1 MQQSASVLLRLAFGF
16 LVVLTLAGPGHAQQ
30 RTVPPSSEALH
41 LSFAPIVR
49 RVSPAVVNV
58 YVKGRPE
65 HPRGLDQFPID
76 DPVFRRFFGEM
87 FGMPAERVRS
97 SLGSGVIVSPDG
109 LIVTNTHVVKIGGK
123 AEIRIVLADKRE
135 FDAEIVSQDEKV
147 DITVLRIVGA
157 DGRLP
162 FLEFEDSDQLEVGDI
177 VLAIGNPFGVG
188 QTVTQGIVSALAR
201 SEIGKADAPVFIQT
215 DAAINP
221 GNSGGALVDM
231 AGKLVG
237 INTAIYSR
245 SGGSHGIGFAIPS
258 NLVRLYAESAS
269 KGRKVVRPWLGAKLD
284 PVTHDIAEALGLDR
298 AVGAVIT
305 RVSVGGPAAAARL
318 EPGDVILAVDG
329 REVSDPRAVNYRLT
343 TRGVGNAAELEVFR
357 KGRRMK
363 VQIVLR
369 AAPKIGP
376 DDIRNLAGQHP
387 LDGAR
392 AASLSPAIA
401 DELGMEEGDGVV
413 LVQIRSGS
421 LAARLGFRPGDL
433 ILAVNDRKIGSVN
446 ELEDALR
453 QRRRLWQIT
462 MRRGGQT
469 VTLQF
474 GG

>member
-1 MQQSASVLLRLAFGF
+1 MRETKAALLKAITGCVLAVILCAP
-16 LVVLTLAGPGHAQQ
+16 VQAQQ
-30 RTVPPSSEALH
+30 RTVPKSSEALH

-58 YVKGRPE
+58 FVKGRPE
-65 HPRGLDQFPID
+65 RPRGLGQFPPD
-76 DPVFRRFFGEM
+76 DPVFRRFFGEL
-87 FGMPAERVRS
+87 FGMPADRVRS

-135 FDAEIVSQDEKV
+135 FDAEVVSQDEKMDV
-147 DITVLRIVGA
+147 AVLRIVGA
-157 DGRLP
+157 DGPLP
-162 FLEFEDSDQLEVGDI
+162 FLQFEDSDQLEVGDI

-201 SEIGKADAPVFIQT
+201 SEIGKSDAQVFIQT

-258 NLVRLYAESAS
+258 NLVRLYAETAHH
-269 KGRKVVRPWLGAKLD
+269 GGKVVRPWLGAKLE
-284 PVTHDIAEALGLDR
+284 PVTHEIAEALGLDR
-298 AVGAVIT
+298 ATGALIA
-305 RVSVGGPAAAARL
+305 RVSTGSPAADASL
-318 EPGDVILAVDG
+318 EPGDIILAVDG
-329 REVSDPRAVNYRLT
+329 REVADPRAVNYRLA
-343 TRGVGNAAELEVFR
+343 TRGVGKTAELDVFR
-357 KGRRMK
+357 KGRHVTVK
-363 VQIVLR
+363 IALR
-369 AAPKIGP
+369 GAPKIGP
-376 DDIRNLAGQHP
+376 EDIRNLAGQHP

-401 DELGMEEGDGVV
+401 EELGLEEGDGVV
-413 LVQIRSGS
+413 LVQLRNGS
-421 LAARLGFRPGDL
+421 LAARLGFRPGDM
-433 ILAVNDRKIGSVN
+433 ILAVNDRKIGSVK
-446 ELEDALR
+446 ELEEALR
-453 QRRRLWQIT
+453 QRHRSWRLT
-462 MRRGGQT
+462 LRRGGQT